1 MVFPSILFV
10 EKTYFQQ
17 NDLGIVYGILYT
29 MRIQRLVSFDIGI
42 KNMAYCVF
50 DMITSPPTLQKW
62 EVLNL
67 MDNVITQ
74 EPATCT
80 CHLKTKKNA
89 PAKVCGRKA
98 KYTKGTN
105 GTVAYYCEKHALESA
120 DYILPNKEFSPPSLK
135 KLKYEDLIT
144 LSEKYGVFAPK
155 DLGKIV
161 LHPSTPPDIPSTK
174 KDLLAKML
182 AFFEEKSYNV
192 IITPKKKTAGETDL
206 ISIGKNMTRLLDAIP
221 EMVDGSIT
229 HVILENQIGILAN
242 RMKTIQGML
251 SQYYIMR
258 GRPDIHIEFVSSSN
272 KLKDFSKAVENG
284 DVATQNYTP
293 LKNSIRP
300 ADESSTKLLATEANR
315 GLYTQHKKDGILF
328 CTQLLEANAQWIPQK
343 ELWNSGL
350 TTTKRDDLADCF
362 LQGIWY
368 LKREKII
375 TYAEDLKINSVSLS

>member
-1 MVFPSILFV
+1 
-10 EKTYFQQ
+10 
-17 NDLGIVYGILYT
+17 

-42 KNMAYCVF
+42 KNMAYCMF

-89 PAKVCGRKA
+89 PVKVCGRKA
-98 KYTKGTN
+98 KYTKS
-105 GTVAYYCEKHALESA
+105 TVAHYCEKHALESTE
-120 DYILPNKEFSPPSLK
+120 YIVPNKEFSPPSLK

-161 LHPSTPPDIPSTK
+161 FEPSPPPQIPSTK
-174 KDLLAKML
+174 KDILAKML

-192 IITPKKKTAGETDL
+192 IISPKKKTAGETDL

-258 GRPDIHIEFVSSSN
+258 GRSDIHIEFVSSSN
-272 KLKDFSKAVENG
+272 KLKDFSKAVANG
-284 DVATQNYTP
+284 DVATQN
-293 LKNSIRP
+293 
-300 ADESSTKLLATEANR
+300 
-315 GLYTQHKKDGILF
+315 YTQHKKDGILF
-328 CTQLLEANAQWIPQK
+328 CTQLLEANPRWVPQK

>member
-1 MVFPSILFV
+1 
-10 EKTYFQQ
+10 
-17 NDLGIVYGILYT
+17 

-42 KNMAYCVF
+42 KNMAYCMF

-89 PAKVCGRKA
+89 PVKVCGRKA
-98 KYTKGTN
+98 KYTKS
-105 GTVAYYCEKHALESA
+105 TVAHYCEKHALESA

-161 LHPSTPPDIPSTK
+161 FEPPPPPQIPSTK

-192 IITPKKKTAGETDL
+192 IISPKKKTAGETDL

-272 KLKDFSKAVENG
+272 KLKDFSKAVANG
-284 DVATQNYTP
+284 DVATQNYAQ
-293 LKNSIRP
+293 LKDSIRT
-300 ADESSTKLLATEANR
+300 ADESSTKLLVTDLDIAPQRGANSNP
-315 GLYTQHKKDGILF
+315 GLYKQHKKDGILF
-328 CTQLLEANAQWIPQK
+328 CTQLLEANAQWAPQK

>member
-1 MVFPSILFV
+1 
-10 EKTYFQQ
+10 
-17 NDLGIVYGILYT
+17 

-42 KNMAYCVF
+42 KNMAYCMF

-89 PAKVCGRKA
+89 PVKVCGRKA

-135 KLKYEDLIT
+135 KLKYEGLIT

-161 LHPSTPPDIPSTK
+161 LSPSTPPHIPSTK
-174 KDLLAKML
+174 KDLLVKML

-284 DVATQNYTP
+284 DVATQNY
-293 LKNSIRP
+293 
-300 ADESSTKLLATEANR
+300 A
-315 GLYTQHKKDGILF
+315 QHKKDGILF
-328 CTQLLEANAQWIPQK
+328 CTQLLEANAQWSPQK